1 MILTDRVR
9 QLIEHAESVVVCQAE
24 NPDGDSLGSALA
36 LEEILAEQGKAI
48 TMHCPVQIPTYLRY
62 IEGWSRVTN
71 DFPTGADIAIIVDT
85 SSKTLMSKTIDNPAV
100 MNFFT
105 THPVIVLDHHVGVE
119 PDLPFEAEYIFS
131 DQAVATGELI
141 YTIAKEEGW
150 AISPVAATDLFI
162 SIQADSLGLSTES
175 TTADSFETCAGLVR
189 LGASPAKVEEAR
201 RELMKKSPRILSYK
215 GKLIERI
222 DYLNDGRTAFIHIP
236 FEEIHEYSNEYNPTM
251 LVIDEMRQVT
261 GVDVAIGIKTYPDDK
276 LTGKIRSNIPVS
288 NLLAKRFGGDG
299 HPYAAG
305 FRTYAS
311 LDDFLPDLT
320 DQLTQVYREYD
331 AEASEDEA
339 SRNVDNALAKAEQ
352 AAKKGSHASLDQTK
366 LGSFRV
372 RQRSDDAAV

>member
-1 MILTDRVR
+1 
-9 QLIEHAESVVVCQAE
+9 
-24 NPDGDSLGSALA
+24 
-36 LEEILAEQGKAI
+36 
-48 TMHCPVQIPTYLRY
+48 
-62 IEGWSRVTN
+62 VTN

-131 DQAVATGELI
+131 DRAVATGELI

-175 TTADSFETCAGLVR
+175 TTADSFETCASLVR

-305 FRTYAS
+305 FRTYAG

-331 AEASEDEA
+331 AGVGEDEA
-339 SRNVDNALAKAEQ
+339 SRNVDDALAKAEQ
-352 AAKKGSHASLDQTK
+352 AAEKGSHASLDQAK

-372 RQRSDDAAV
+372 RQRSDDAVV

>member
-9 QLIEHAESVVVCQAE
+9 QLIEYAESVVVCQAE

-36 LEEILAEQGKAI
+36 LEEILAEQGKAV

-85 SSKTLMSKTIDNPAV
+85 SSKTLMGKTIDNPAV

-131 DQAVATGELI
+131 DRAVATGELI

-150 AISPVAATDLFI
+150 TISPVAA
-162 SIQADSLGLSTES
+162 TES

-189 LGASPAKVEEAR
+189 LGAGPAKVEEAR

-320 DQLTQVYREYD
+320 DQLAQVYREYD
-331 AEASEDEA
+331 AGVGEDEA
-339 SRNVDNALAKAEQ
+339 SRNVDGALAKAEQ
-352 AAKKGSHASLDQTK
+352 AAEKGSHASLDQAK